1 MKNDEI
7 KIGDEIKHII
17 EDDKGI
23 VVNID
28 IFNRWHVTT
37 TDVVLCLD
45 DTEKSYW
52 RKTGRHFPQI
62 AEALEQMKNDTIKE
76 HRGIDSDN
84 TPDEEIEEDPIEN
97 LKRMTLVDT
106 PGGEV
111 WL

>member
-1 MKNDEI
+1 MMKNDEI

-45 DTEKSYW
+45 DTEK
-52 RKTGRHFPQI
+52 RFDR
-62 AEALEQMKNDTIKE
+62 N
-76 HRGIDSDN
+76 
-84 TPDEEIEEDPIEN
+84 
-97 LKRMTLVDT
+97 
-106 PGGEV
+106 
-111 WL
+111 